1 MSQSSGLKSP
11 QSPQFELTPEL
22 KAVLGCLDVQLEQ
35 ELTRY
40 RRYRRRTSQATPD
53 GTEPP
58 NQQLQKAPDAIA
70 IATDAQAASV
80 GKLFEPK
87 STASGWETV
96 VPGEAAPLAV
106 ASSSANHT
114 APKPNSPQPA
124 VSFTLTPPLNGATP
138 SQGYLESTEALIKS
152 IEDRRSVPA
161 QPQRSLLASL
171 LTPVGILSML
181 LFLLSCAALSTVIF
195 SATGRAGFGLER
207 FFPGNAQTAQ
217 TNTNTPPT
225 PSAPAKVET
234 VPPLDSQSPNLA
246 AKEFV
251 QLDLDTLSHINPNPT
266 PLPAPATVNSV
277 PPAPTTT
284 VPAPSGSVPS
294 PNDPGMNNLS
304 RELLPQ
310 PKPTIPAAT
319 VPVSPAPTRT
329 LQPGGGSTA
338 TAPTTNTASAA
349 APKKATTPIQS
360 QDGYYYVVIDYSDER
375 SFEQAREVV
384 PDAYVADF
392 KTGKKIQLGA
402 LGNVAD
408 AKRLVEELQAQG
420 IAAYYDIPTQN

>member
-1 MSQSSGLKSP
+1 MSQSSGVKSP
-11 QSPQFELTPEL
+11 QSLQFELKPEL

-40 RRYRRRTSQATPD
+40 RRYRRRAKQTSTDETESSKQTLEKVPD
-53 GTEPP
+53 VVTVASDE
-58 NQQLQKAPDAIA
+58 
-70 IATDAQAASV
+70 QAASQ

-96 VPGEAAPLAV
+96 VPGEPAPLAV
-106 ASSSANHT
+106 AARVSNGS
-114 APKPNSPQPA
+114 APKPNGEPP
-124 VSFTLTPPLNGATP
+124 VSFTLTSPSKGSTP
-138 SQGYLESTEALIKS
+138 SEGYLESTEALIKS
-152 IEDRRSVPA
+152 IEERRSFNP
-161 QPQRSLLASL
+161 QQRSLLASL

-195 SATGRAGFGLER
+195 STSGRTSLGLDR
-207 FFPGNAQTAQ
+207 FFPGNSQTAQ
-217 TNTNTPPT
+217 TNNPPT
-225 PSAPAKVET
+225 PAVPAKTET
-234 VPPLDSQSPNLA
+234 VPPLESQSPNLA

-251 QLDLDTLSHINPNPT
+251 QLDLDSLSHINPSPT
-266 PLPAPATVNSV
+266 PLPTPTTANPV
-277 PPAPTTT
+277 PPAPSTT
-284 VPAPSGSVPS
+284 VPSPSNTVPS

-310 PKPTIPAAT
+310 PKPTIPAPATT
-319 VPVSPAPTRT
+319 VPVSPAPAPT

-338 TAPTTNTASAA
+338 ATTPTTSATVT

-360 QDGYYYVVIDYSDER
+360 QDGYYYVVVDYKDER

-402 LGNVAD
+402 LGNLND
-408 AKRLVEELQAQG
+408 AKRLVEELQVQG
-420 IAAYYDIPTQN
+420 IVAHYDIPTQNQ

>member
-1 MSQSSGLKSP
+1 MSQSSRVKSP
-11 QSPQFELTPEL
+11 QSPQFELKPEL

-40 RRYRRRTSQATPD
+40 RRYRRRAKPTSTDETESPKQKLEKVPD
-53 GTEPP
+53 VVTVASDE
-58 NQQLQKAPDAIA
+58 
-70 IATDAQAASV
+70 QAASQ

-96 VPGEAAPLAV
+96 VPGEPAPLAV
-106 ASSSANHT
+106 ASRVSNGSV
-114 APKPNSPQPA
+114 PKPNGEPA
-124 VSFTLTPPLNGATP
+124 VSFTLTPHSKGSTP
-138 SQGYLESTEALIKS
+138 SEGYLESTEALIKS
-152 IEDRRSVPA
+152 IEERRSLAP
-161 QPQRSLLASL
+161 QQRSLLASL

-195 SATGRAGFGLER
+195 STSGRTSLGLDR
-207 FFPGNAQTAQ
+207 FFPGTSQTAQ
-217 TNTNTPPT
+217 TNNPPT
-225 PSAPAKVET
+225 PAVPAKTET
-234 VPPLDSQSPNLA
+234 VPPLESQSPNLA

-251 QLDLDTLSHINPNPT
+251 QLDLNSLSHINPSPNPLPT
-266 PLPAPATVNSV
+266 QAAANPVPPAPAT
-277 PPAPTTT
+277 T
-284 VPAPSGSVPS
+284 VPSPSNTVPS

-304 RELLPQ
+304 QELLPQ
-310 PKPTIPAAT
+310 PKPTIPAPAAT
-319 VPVSPAPTRT
+319 VPVSPAPPPT

-338 TAPTTNTASAA
+338 ATPPTTSATVT

-360 QDGYYYVVIDYSDER
+360 QDGYYYVVVDYQDER

-402 LGNVAD
+402 LGNLND
-408 AKRLVEELQAQG
+408 AKRLVEELQVQG
-420 IAAYYDIPTQN
+420 IVAHYDIPTQN